1 MSSAVPDT
9 LITGATGNVG
19 AALVEQ
25 FQRDGRSVRAGV
37 REPARD
43 LLRLGAGVEAVAL
56 DFRDP
61 ATFAPA
67 LAGMRA
73 VFLVRPPALADVEAT
88 LVPFLEVAEPAGVR
102 HVVFLSLQGADRN
115 PLAPHRKVEQW
126 LAASGLAWTF
136 LRPSFFMQNLSGVH
150 RDEIRRRDE
159 IFVPAGRG
167 RTAFVDTRDV
177 AEVAY
182 LALTEADHEGQAYT
196 LTGAEAL
203 TYGDV
208 ADILSDVL
216 GREIRYADPSL
227 WAFWRRQRAEGTP
240 AGFAAVMMA
249 LYTVCRLGLA
259 GGVTDA
265 LPRLLGRPPRSLR
278 AFAEDHRACW
288 ARDAT

>member
-1 MSSAVPDT
+1 VISPPDV

-19 AALVEQ
+19 APLVER
-25 FQRDGRSVRAGV
+25 FQRDGQPVRAGV
-37 REPARD
+37 RSPDEAA
-43 LLRLGAGVEAVAL
+43 LGAGVEAVRL

-67 LAGMRA
+67 VAGVRA
-73 VFLVRPPALADVEAT
+73 VFLVRPPAIADVEAT
-88 LVPFLEVAEPAGVR
+88 LIPFLEAAERAGVR

-126 LAASGLAWTF
+126 LAASAMAWTF
-136 LRPSFFMQNLSGVH
+136 LRPSFFFQNLSTTH
-150 RDEIRRRDE
+150 RAEIRDRGE

-177 AEVAY
+177 ADVAF
-182 LALTEADHEGQAYT
+182 LALTAPGHERQAYT

-203 TYGDV
+203 TYGEV
-208 ADILSDVL
+208 AAVLSAVL
-216 GREIRYADPSL
+216 SREIRYARPSL

-240 AGFAAVMMA
+240 AGFVAVMMA

-259 GGVTDA
+259 GGVTDT
-265 LPRLLGRPPRSLR
+265 LLRLLGRPPRSLR
-278 AFAEDHRACW
+278 DFADDHRDRW
-288 ARDAT
+288 TRPV